1 MFRYVGEDTAKEEAV
16 TSEPSEDS
24 AKAETTSEAS
34 EVAKDDAQS
43 KKSEAVAASDNN
55 AAGDTPKQTANKS
68 NEAISAEAQAQA
80 DKTETD
86 LLKNVLIDS
95 FFDSEEGEEELIF

>member
-1 MFRYVGEDTAKEEAV
+1 MPGEDTAKKEPV

-34 EVAKDDAQS
+34 EVAKDEAQT
-43 KKSEAVAASDNN
+43 KKSDAVAARDNS
-55 AAGDTPKQTANKS
+55 AGGYEPKQSSNKT

>member
-1 MFRYVGEDTAKEEAV
+1 MPGEDT
-16 TSEPSEDS
+16 

-43 KKSEAVAASDNN
+43 KKSEAVAASDNS
-55 AAGDTPKQTANKS
+55 AGGDEPKQTANKS
-68 NEAISAEAQAQA
+68 NEAISAEDQAQA